1 MADGDIRKA
10 NIGPND
16 AVLADFRLSFEEGKG
31 YRTVSRPTL
40 TPFSTKVVEGSMMV
54 TPSSMRRPTMRS
66 FMTRWA

>member
-1 MADGDIRKA
+1 MADGDTRKA

-31 YRTVSRPTL
+31 IQDRITTHL
-40 TPFSTKVVEGSMMV
+40 DPFSTKVVEGSMMV

>member
-31 YRTVSRPTL
+31 IQDRITTHLDSLPWKIV
-40 TPFSTKVVEGSMMV
+40 
-54 TPSSMRRPTMRS
+54 
-66 FMTRWA
+66 

>member
-31 YRTVSRPTL
+31 IPGPYHDP
-40 TPFSTKVVEGSMMV
+40 P
-54 TPSSMRRPTMRS
+54 
-66 FMTRWA
+66 

>member
-31 YRTVSRPTL
+31 IQDRITTHL
-40 TPFSTKVVEGSMMV
+40 DPFFHK
-54 TPSSMRRPTMRS
+54 RS
-66 FMTRWA
+66 WKDP